1 MKIPKQLNVIRRK
14 VMRGLTKNMGQ
25 SNSTVKPGKEVII
38 KKILISRPNH
48 RLGNLLLLSPI
59 VQEVNDTFPDAR
71 IDLFVKGS
79 ISPIIFKNYKNID
92 QIIQL
97 PKKPFS
103 NLLKYIRSW
112 SLLRWKKYDLVINTS
127 HSSSS
132 GKISTQLANG
142 DYKFFNEWNDELH
155 SEYPD
160 YPHAAKNPIYNLRK
174 FLTHLGFEKNT
185 GKVPF
190 LNIKLSPE
198 EIETGKRKLEGIT
211 KNDKKTICLF
221 TNATGDKCYSNTWW
235 ASFYESLKMTFPD
248 YNIVEL
254 LPVENISRLDFKI
267 PSFYSTDIREIGAFI
282 ANTSVF
288 IAADNGV
295 MHLASA
301 VGTPTIGLFMV
312 TDENAY
318 KPYNDK
324 SFSINTNNVKES
336 EIPDLIKTVLQ

>member
-1 MKIPKQLNVIRRK
+1 MKIPKQLNLIRRR
-14 VMRGLTKNMGQ
+14 VMRSLTKNIGK
-25 SNSTVKPGKEVII
+25 SNSIIKQGKDVTI

-59 VQEVNDTFPDAR
+59 VQEVIDTFPNAK

-79 ISPIIFKNYKNID
+79 ISPIIFKNYENID
-92 QIIQL
+92 RIIQL

-103 NLLKYIRSW
+103 NLLKYIKGW
-112 SLLRWKKYDLVINTS
+112 SLLRWTKYDLVVNTS

-132 GKISTQLANG
+132 GKLSTQMANA

-155 SEYPD
+155 SKYPD
-160 YPHAAKNPIYNLRK
+160 YPHAAKNAIYNLRQ
-174 FLTHLGFEKNT
+174 FLRLLGSEENT
-185 GKVPF
+185 GKIPY
-190 LNIKLSPE
+190 LNIKLDKS
-198 EIETGKRKLEGIT
+198 EIETGKIKLNEII

-221 TNATGDKCYSNTWW
+221 TNATGDKCYSKDWW
-235 ASFYESLKMTFPD
+235 TSFHENLKSEFPD

-267 PSFYSTDIREIGAFI
+267 PSFYSIDIREMGSFI

-295 MHLASA
+295 MHLSSA
-301 VGTPTIGLFMV
+301 VGTPTVGLFMV

-324 SFSINTNNVKES
+324 SFSINTNHVNEHQIS
-336 EIPDLIKTVLQ
+336 DLIKTVLQ